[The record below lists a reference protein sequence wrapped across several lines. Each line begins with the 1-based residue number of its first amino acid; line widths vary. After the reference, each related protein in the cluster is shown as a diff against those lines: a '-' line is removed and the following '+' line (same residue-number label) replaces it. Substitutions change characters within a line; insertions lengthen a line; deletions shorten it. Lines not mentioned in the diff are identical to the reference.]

1 MKGKTHTPQGDT
13 HTTITTGRVLGW
25 ILSAVI
31 LLSVMLGGLYFHDAL
46 HLQLKSGVA
55 QPVEGR
61 TRAVVQVSPT
71 PEQEEA
77 IALAP
82 VPTSTPEASAPPT
95 PTPTPTAT
103 PYLHP
108 MNGDV
113 LEEGMEAP
121 IAIDIQIQ
129 LMMLEYMDFDQPGE
143 EYGAGAANAMRS
155 FQRRNGLPVT
165 GNCDKTTYEKLY
177 AEDALPYALE
187 EGDEGDEVLSVQER
201 LYELGYLT
209 AQGNGV
215 FDEDT
220 GDAVLR
226 FCKKNNLGDTRSLNL
241 AALETLMGEEA
252 VQNSYKKGETSPE
265 IQEFQQRLVELGYL
279 TYKADGN
286 YGDLTVQA
294 VKRFQDNCG
303 LIADGCFT
311 TATVQALMEEDAPTF
326 QFEKGMSGADVKQ
339 LQKLLYRLGYL
350 GKDQQSG
357 KYNDATI
364 KAVKAFQQRN
374 GLSAD
379 GLAGGSTLSVLLS
392 GEAEKAEATPTP
404 KATAKPTKTPK
415 PTAKPTAKPTKTPKA
430 TEKPTATPKPTKTPK
445 ATATPKAEKTAK
457 PTATAKPT
465 KTPKATATPEVS
477 NETPI
482 PEEVTPEI
490 TPTPEAVEETPEAPE
505 ETPAPEKTEAPTP
518 TPKEEEEEKDYG
530 TGVEALIAVAESKV
544 GCKYVRGAKGPNT
557 FDCSGFVYWCL
568 NQAGMKVGYMTSIRW
583 RTCDKFT
590 RIESMKDLKRGD
602 ILVFSG
608 KTSSSGHVGIYMGN
622 GKMIDAGSS
631 AGKVLIRSSI
641 FTSYWEGHFLMAY
654 RIWE

>member
-1 MKGKTHTPQGDT
+1 MKRKEKAPYGDT

-25 ILSAVI
+25 ILTSVI

-71 PEQEEA
+71 PQQEEA

-82 VPTSTPEASAPPT
+82 VPTSTPEASAAPT
-95 PTPTPTAT
+95 PTPVPTAT

-165 GNCDKTTYEKLY
+165 GNCDKATYEKLY

-201 LYELGYLT
+201 LYELGYLA

-220 GDAVLR
+220 GDAILR
-226 FCKKNNLGDTRSLNL
+226 FRKQNNLDQTRSLDL
-241 AALETLMGEEA
+241 ATLELLMGEEA

-265 IQEFQQRLVELGYL
+265 IQQFQQRLVELGYL

-350 GKDQQSG
+350 DKDQQSG
-357 KYNDATI
+357 KYDDNTV

-379 GLAGGSTLSVLLS
+379 GLAGGSTLSKLLS
-392 GEAEKAEATPTP
+392 GEAEKATP

-415 PTAKPTAKPTKTPKA
+415 PTAKPTKTPKA
-430 TEKPTATPKPTKTPK
+430 TEKATATPKPTKTPK
-445 ATATPKAEKTAK
+445 ATATPRAEK
-457 PTATAKPT
+457 TAKPT
-465 KTPKATATPEVS
+465 KTPKPTATAEPS

-482 PEEVTPEI
+482 PEDVTPKVS
-490 TPTPEAVEETPEAPE
+490 PTPEMMEETPEAPE
-505 ETPAPEKTEAPTP
+505 ETPEPENTEAPTP

-530 TGVEALIAVAESKV
+530 TGVEALIAVAESKL

-602 ILVFSG
+602 ILVFSS
-608 KTSSSGHVGIYMGN
+608 KSKSSGHVGIYMGN